1 MPALAPRPTLD
12 DQLCFTLYSASMAV
26 GRTYKPLLD
35 GLGITYPQ
43 YLVLSTLWERDGLS
57 VGGIADAL
65 ALESS
70 TITPLIKRLV
80 AAGLID
86 RERNPRDERQVLV
99 SLTETGRDMQER
111 CACLA
116 ETLVA
121 ASGLSIE
128 RLLKVAREVRGIRD
142 ALAHR
147 GDEA

>member
-35 GLGITYPQ
+35 RLGITYPQ